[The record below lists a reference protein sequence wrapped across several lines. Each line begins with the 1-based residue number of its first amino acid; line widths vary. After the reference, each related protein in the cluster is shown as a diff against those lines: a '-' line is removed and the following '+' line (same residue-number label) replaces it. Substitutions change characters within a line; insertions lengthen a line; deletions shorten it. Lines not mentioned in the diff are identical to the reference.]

1 MSTPIIDAKKL
12 SLRAGRAFLLNDIN
26 WQVNQGE
33 HWLVFGMNGSGKTTL
48 LSIVAGFNAAT
59 SGSLNVFGEHY
70 TRENVLDMRR
80 RIGWVSA
87 SFFDKCYHHEQALDI
102 VLSGLSGTLGVD
114 FGVSDSDVHR
124 AKRLLRGLDMES
136 KMHKPLD
143 MLSKGER
150 QNVFIAR
157 ALIARPE
164 ILVLDEPGT
173 GLDVYARARMMAI
186 VRQLAEQ
193 GRVTVIYVTH
203 YLEEIQPFMTK
214 TLLLRGGRVYAQGDT
229 AAVMTPQNLSA
240 VVGENVGLDV
250 SADGQWQIHL
260 PEVRAPWMEEVGR

>member
-12 SLRAGRAFLLNDIN
+12 SLRAGRAFLLKDIN

-48 LSIVAGFNAAT
+48 LSMIAGFGAPS
-59 SGSLNVFGEHY
+59 SGTLEVFGEAY
-70 TRENVLDMRR
+70 SAENILAMRR

-102 VLSGLSGTLGVD
+102 VLSGLFGTLGVA
-114 FGVSDSDVHR
+114 FGVEAEDVRR
-124 AKRLLRGLDMES
+124 AKRLLCWLGME
-136 KMHKPLD
+136 KNINKPLD

-157 ALIARPE
+157 ALIAEPE

-173 GLDVYARARMMAI
+173 GLDVYARARMLAS
-186 VRQLAEQ
+186 VRKLAAR
-193 GRVTVIYVTH
+193 GNVTVIYVTH
-203 YLEEIQPFMTK
+203 YLEEVQPFLSK
-214 TLLLRGGRVYAQGDT
+214 TLLLRGGRVYAQGAT
-229 AAVMTPQNLSA
+229 ADVLTQENLSA
-240 VVGENVGLDV
+240 LLG
-250 SADGQWQIHL
+250 
-260 PEVRAPWMEEVGR
+260 EEVALYKDGADKWQLALLEPGWGKGDVV